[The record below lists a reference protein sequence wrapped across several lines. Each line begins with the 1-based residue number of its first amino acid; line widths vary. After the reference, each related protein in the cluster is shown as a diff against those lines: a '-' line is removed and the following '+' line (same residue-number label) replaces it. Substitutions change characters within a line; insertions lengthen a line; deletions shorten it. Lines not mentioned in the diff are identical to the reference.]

1 MPELNDMPGVAELR
15 ARTQGDPRVLTA
27 VIDGSPRIDHPAFE
41 GADIEA
47 VRGYWVDDREDQEW
61 ATGHAT
67 HITSV
72 IFGQP
77 GSSVPG
83 LAPRARG
90 LFIATGVDEDTA
102 ESEIGV
108 ARAIEYALSRGAQI
122 IHCAFCHP
130 SQTGKAQK
138 WMIDAVRKAAAAGA
152 VIVAPA
158 GNDYGENWCVPS
170 TLPEVLAVG
179 ALADD
184 GAPMHFTNFGELFAG
199 HSIMGPGENVLGATP
214 EGDVKNEKGTSVAA
228 PVLTGIITAL
238 TSAVVQS
245 GRAIAPQQVRDV
257 LIATAR
263 PCTGEGASR
272 CIGGEVAVD
281 RAIAVLLDGMSIEQ
295 ARIAFPDG
303 PVAPDAP
310 AALPVPPKVSH
321 QPLPPHSHARH
332 RVAEPEKPRET
343 YKREERGFAG
353 VVPSEVGSSEAE
365 PSLRYPSMF
374 FGIGQVG
381 YEFPDENTRE
391 SFASLMGSR
400 VTDGGAGYGNVDDA
414 EQVIAYLDEYPEEAR
429 RLLWT
434 FAINGERRFF
444 VTSSGAFAP
453 GVYDMLAALVLGR
466 ARGEIAVASL
476 PGWSLD
482 VTRVAMDGTVLRELR
497 VTALRGVYGWKAEQV
512 ASQSL
517 NAVNRDANTGGVG
530 RRDEEVR
537 PDDAAIVSGDGTEN
551 AVLGINESPVVMWP
565 RLREPVTPE
574 IENAV
579 VDFLNQVYFRADQE
593 PEVTRDRAVNF
604 TATNGYQI
612 AAAFLDAMHDGL
624 QYLGYRTEYS
634 PFARVGGMC
643 WDVIVQFNDPKKG
656 SRAPREYRMTVDIG
670 DVMPVTVGRLR
681 RWASS

>member
-1 MPELNDMPGVAELR
+1 MPDLDAMPGVVELR
-15 ARTQGDPRVLTA
+15 QRTQGDPRVLVA

-41 GADIEA
+41 GADIEL
-47 VRGYWVDDREDQEW
+47 VRGYWVDDREDEEW
-61 ATGHAT
+61 STGHAT

-90 LFIATGVDEDTA
+90 LFIAAGVDEDTA

-130 SQTGKAQK
+130 NQTGKAQR
-138 WMIDAVRKAAAAGA
+138 WLTDAVRKAAAAGA

-184 GAPMHFTNFGELFAG
+184 GAPMHFTNFGELYAG
-199 HSIMGPGENVLGATP
+199 HSIMGPGENVLGAKP
-214 EGDVKNEKGTSVAA
+214 DGDVKGEKGTSVAA
-228 PVLTGIITAL
+228 PVLSGIITAL

-245 GRAIAPQQVRDV
+245 GRAIAPQVVRDV

-281 RAIAVLLDGMSIEQ
+281 RAIAVLLDGLTIEQ

-303 PVAPDAP
+303 PAAPHAP
-310 AALPVPPKVSH
+310 AALPVPPRVAAH
-321 QPLPPHSHARH
+321 PLPPHSHARH
-332 RVAEPEKPRET
+332 RADEPERPREV
-343 YKREERGFAG
+343 YKREERGHAG
-353 VVPSEVGSSEAE
+353 VIPASADAAAADPSGVQ
-365 PSLRYPSMF
+365 PSLRYPAQF

-381 YEFPDENTRE
+381 FEFPDDLTRT
-391 SFASLMGSR
+391 SFAEQMR
-400 VTDGGAGYGNVDDA
+400 VRLGLGDVDDPA
-414 EQVIAYLDEYPEEAR
+414 EVIAYLDAHPAEAR

-434 FAINGERRFF
+434 LAINGERRYW

-453 GVYDMLAALVLGR
+453 EVYDMLAALTLGR
-466 ARGEIAVASL
+466 VQGSIAVASL
-476 PGWSLD
+476 PGWALPT
-482 VTRVAMDGTVLRELR
+482 TRAAIDGTVLRELR
-497 VTALRGVYGWKAEQV
+497 VTSLRGVYGWQPAQV
-512 ASQSL
+512 TRQSL
-517 NAVNRDANTGGVG
+517 DAVHRDAMAGRVGARGEQAGGQGGALV
-530 RRDEEVR
+530 
-537 PDDAAIVSGDGTEN
+537 AGDGTEN
-551 AVLGINESPVVMWP
+551 AVLGIAESTAVAWP
-565 RLREPVTPE
+565 RLSEPATPA
-574 IENAV
+574 IEAAIT
-579 VDFLNQVYFRADQE
+579 DFLDGIYFRTDQE
-593 PEVTRDRAVNF
+593 PDVSRDRALNF
-604 TATNGYQI
+604 TVTNGYQV

-624 QYLGYRTEYS
+624 QYIGHHVEFS

-643 WDVIVQFNDPKKG
+643 WDIVLRFNDPARS
-656 SRAPREYRMTVDIG
+656 SRAPREYRMTVDTG

-681 RWASS
+681 RWAAS

>member
-1 MPELNDMPGVAELR
+1 MPDLDVMPGVADLR
-15 ARTQGDPRVLTA
+15 ARTQGDPRVLVA
-27 VIDGSPRIDHPAFE
+27 VIDGTPRIDHPAFE
-41 GADIEA
+41 GADVEL
-47 VRGYWVDDREDQEW
+47 VRGYWVGDREDQEW

-90 LFIATGVDEDTA
+90 LFIATGVDEDSA

-130 SQTGKAQK
+130 SQTGKAQR
-138 WMIDAVRKAAAAGA
+138 WMTDAVRKAAAAGA

-184 GAPMHFTNFGELFAG
+184 GAPMHFTNFGELYAG

-214 EGDVKNEKGTSVAA
+214 DGETKGEKGTSVAA
-228 PVLTGIITAL
+228 PVLTGLITAL

-281 RAIAVLLDGMSIEQ
+281 RAIAVLLDGLSIEQ

-303 PVAPDAP
+303 PPAPDAP
-310 AALPVPPKVSH
+310 AALPVPPKVSTY
-321 QPLPPHSHARH
+321 PLPPHSHARH
-332 RVAEPEKPRET
+332 RAAEPEKPREA
-343 YKREERGFAG
+343 YKREERGHAG
-353 VVPSEVGSSEAE
+353 VIPSDAHPADAE
-365 PSLRYPSMF
+365 PSIRYPAMV

-381 YEFPDENTRE
+381 FEYPDDLTRE
-391 SFASLMGSR
+391 SFANEMAARTG
-400 VTDGGAGYGNVDDA
+400 TGAADDP
-414 EQVIAYLDEYPEEAR
+414 EQVIAYLDAHPAEAR

-434 FAINGERRFF
+434 LSINGERRYWI
-444 VTSSGAFAP
+444 TASGAFAP
-453 GVYDMLAALVLGR
+453 EVYDMLAALTLG
-466 ARGEIAVASL
+466 GVQGTITNASL
-476 PGWSLD
+476 PGWALQT
-482 VTRVAMDGTVLRELR
+482 TRTAMDGTVLRELR
-497 VTALRGVYGWKAEQV
+497 MTSLRGVYGWQTAQV
-512 ASQSL
+512 ARQSL
-517 NAVNRDANTGGVG
+517 DAVHRDAMAGGVG
-530 RRDEEVR
+530 ARGERGPSTDG
-537 PDDAAIVSGDGTEN
+537 AIVAGDGTEN
-551 AVLGINESPVVMWP
+551 AVLGITESSAVTWP
-565 RLREPVTPE
+565 RLREPATPA
-574 IENAV
+574 IESAI
-579 VDFLNQVYFRADQE
+579 VDFLDGVYFRADQE
-593 PEVTRDRAVNF
+593 PEISRDRALNF
-604 TATNGYQI
+604 TATNGYQV

-624 QYLGYRTEYS
+624 QFIGHRTEYS
-634 PFARVGGMC
+634 PFARVGGLC
-643 WDVIVQFNDPKKG
+643 WDVILRFNDPARG

-670 DVMPVTVGRLR
+670 DVLPVTVGRLR
-681 RWASS
+681 RWAAS